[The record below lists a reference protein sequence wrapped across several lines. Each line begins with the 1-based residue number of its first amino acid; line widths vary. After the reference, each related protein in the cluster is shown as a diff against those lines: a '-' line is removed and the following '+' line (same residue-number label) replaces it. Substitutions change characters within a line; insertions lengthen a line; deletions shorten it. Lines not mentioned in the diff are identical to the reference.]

1 MSHNRNPKQPY
12 PAKFREQMIELVRAG
27 RKPGELAKE
36 FGSHATGIM
45 NWMRQADEASGIA
58 PLQAGALSASE
69 RQELIE
75 LRCKLRQVQMERDI
89 LAKATPGLPTTATRR
104 LPRLCGDR
112 SKPGRTTRTYD
123 VQDP

>member
-12 PAKFREQMIELVRAG
+12 PAQFREQMIELVRTG

-36 FGSHATGIM
+36 FGCHATSIM

-75 LRCKLRQVQMERDI
+75 LRRKLRQVQMERDI
-89 LAKATPGLPTTATRR
+89 LAKATAWFANN
-104 LPRLCGDR
+104 GDKTFTPSAR
-112 SKPGRTTRTYD
+112 
-123 VQDP
+123 